1 MNTLR
6 YRADSFRP
14 VPAIRRWWPLAAR
27 EFMSL
32 FRTRWGLAMFF
43 LCTVPGIGRLV
54 MLLIVFGVVRFGP
67 MRARLPQR
75 GPGTPAELDPFRVE
89 FYVDPALDVMPG
101 MIAALLLT
109 SLVTARAIAR
119 DRMTNAL
126 ELYWTRGISPGAY
139 LFAKWLGS
147 FLLVSLL
154 TVAIPLVLWLSA
166 GLLAE
171 DWSLLTGTAAQFG
184 LVLAGL
190 VLVTA
195 VWTGICILIS
205 ALCASAN
212 TAMVLWSM
220 LLVGSSAL
228 GAVLGTLLREPW
240 LASTVSV
247 WEAGAV
253 IVRTVAGI
261 PQGNVSVAGAALV
274 LGGSLGLLLVPVLRR
289 LRLVEAIA

>member
-6 YRADSFRP
+6 YRVDSFRP
-14 VPAIRRWWPLAAR
+14 VPAVRRWWPLAAR

-32 FRTRWGLAMFF
+32 FRTRWGVAMFF
-43 LCTVPGIGRLV
+43 LCSVPGIGRLV

-67 MRARLPQR
+67 LRARLPQR

-89 FYVDPALDVMPG
+89 FYIDPVLDVMPG
-101 MIAALLLT
+101 MITALLLT

-126 ELYWTRGISPGAY
+126 ELYWTRGISPRAY

-147 FLLVSLL
+147 FMLVSLL

-166 GLLAE
+166 VLLAE
-171 DWSLLTGTAAQFG
+171 DWSLLTDTIAQFG
-184 LVLAGL
+184 LVLTGL
-190 VLVTA
+190 VLVTGA
-195 VWTGICILIS
+195 WTGICILIS

-228 GAVLGTLLREPW
+228 GAVMATLLRERW
-240 LASTVSV
+240 LASSISV
-247 WEAGAV
+247 WEAGGV
-253 IVRTVAGI
+253 IVRAVAGV
-261 PQGNVSVAGAALV
+261 PQANVSVPSAALV
-274 LGGSLGLLLVPVLRR
+274 LGGLFALLSVPVLRR
-289 LRLVEAIA
+289 LRIVEALA

>member
-6 YRADSFRP
+6 YRVDSFRP
-14 VPAIRRWWPLAAR
+14 VPAVRRWWPLAAR
-27 EFMSL
+27 EFMAL

-43 LCTVPGIGRLV
+43 LCSVPGIGRLI
-54 MLLIVFGVVRFGP
+54 MLLIAFGVVRFGQFRP
-67 MRARLPQR
+67 SLPRR
-75 GPGTPAELDPFRVE
+75 GPATPAEFDPFRVE
-89 FYVDPALDVMPG
+89 FYVDPVIAVMPG
-101 MIAALLLT
+101 MIVVLLLS
-109 SLVTARAIAR
+109 SLVSARAIAR

-126 ELYWTRGISPGAY
+126 ELYWTRGISPRAY

-147 FLLVSLL
+147 FMLVSLL
-154 TVAIPLVLWLSA
+154 TVAVPLVLWLSA
-166 GLLAE
+166 VLLAD
-171 DWSLLTGTAAQFG
+171 DWSLLIDTAAQFG
-184 LVLAGL
+184 LVLTGL

-195 VWTGICILIS
+195 FWTGICILIS

-228 GAVLGTLLREPW
+228 GAVMATLLRESW
-240 LASTVSV
+240 LASTISV

-261 PQGNVSVAGAALV
+261 PQANASVPGAALV
-274 LGGSLGLLLVPVLRR
+274 LGGLFALLLLPVLRR

>member
-6 YRADSFRP
+6 YRGDSFRP
-14 VPAIRRWWPLAAR
+14 VPAVRRWWPLAAR

-43 LCTVPGIGRLV
+43 LCSVPGIGRLV
-54 MLLIVFGVVRFGP
+54 MLLIAFGVVRLGP

-89 FYVDPALDVMPG
+89 FYIDPVLDVMPG
-101 MIAALLLT
+101 MITALLLS

-126 ELYWTRGISPGAY
+126 ELYWTRGISPRAY

-147 FLLVSLL
+147 FMLVSLL
-154 TVAIPLVLWLSA
+154 TVVVPLVLWLSA
-166 GLLAE
+166 VLLAE
-171 DWSLLTGTAAQFG
+171 DWSLLTDTAAQFG
-184 LVLAGL
+184 LVLTGL

-228 GAVLGTLLREPW
+228 GAVTATLLRERW
-240 LASTVSV
+240 LASSIPV

-253 IVRTVAGI
+253 IVRAVAGV
-261 PQGNVSVAGAALV
+261 PQANVSVPGAALV
-274 LGGSLGLLLVPVLRR
+274 LGGLFARMLVPVLRR
-289 LRLVEAIA
+289 LRIVEAIA